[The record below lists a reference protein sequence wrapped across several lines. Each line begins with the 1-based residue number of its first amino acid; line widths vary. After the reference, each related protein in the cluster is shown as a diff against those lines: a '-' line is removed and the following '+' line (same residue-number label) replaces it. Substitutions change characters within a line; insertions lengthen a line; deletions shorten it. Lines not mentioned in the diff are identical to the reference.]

1 MSGFQ
6 ICSGNHCDK
15 IESFCISCSPFLLAP
30 VFLLCFCF
38 LSFLYIPFLGFS
50 RNQYRTNK
58 TCIYTCIHHT
68 YGASLVAQPV
78 KNPPAMWETWVFF
91 FSFLPLH
98 TISMAVLGFPRS
110 RTSKISIYIV
120 SIIRIY
126 VHMSIYVHTYAHLV
140 KELLCRIDSCCCGG

>member
-1 MSGFQ
+1 MQF
-6 ICSGNHCDK
+6 
-15 IESFCISCSPFLLAP
+15 FLL
-30 VFLLCFCF
+30 LF
-38 LSFLYIPFLGFS
+38 LSSFMLFPCDLKTIFRVTGFLGS
-50 RNQYRTNK
+50 SAGKESACNAGGPSSIPGLGRSPGEGTGSPLQYSW
-58 TCIYTCIHHT
+58 
-68 YGASLVAQPV
+68 ASLVAQLV

-91 FSFLPLH
+91 FSFLPLY

-120 SIIRIY
+120 SIIRVY